1 MAENLSKTDFEIIL
15 NLAEYRLMT
24 VSQLAFL
31 YPRSERLLRS
41 KLKEFAETSLVHTDL
56 APSVGKKGRPS
67 DIYGVGKAGY
77 KLLKSKRKLDPGVP
91 FERVNIISPHSR
103 SHMMAVNDFR
113 IQLVK
118 TARIAAEL
126 EIKFLSPNSPFTAR
140 INDEQT
146 IISEQF
152 AVNTS
157 ENKWV
162 RYTPDGVFVIH
173 CSTLKKTLLFFLEL
187 DMATESLASRK
198 GYKNNIREK
207 ILNYQLTYKLEQY
220 KRYESVFGSKLNG
233 FRLLLVTKNS
243 AHLPKLEKLLSEMP
257 PSKFIHTTD
266 IETISTRGLWS
277 PVWHKGGRLD
287 LRPVSILGSKT
298 PKNAAESE
306 KNA

>member
-31 YPRSERLLRS
+31 YPRSERLLRTRLK
-41 KLKEFAETSLVHTDL
+41 KLTKNELIRLDL
-56 APSVGKKGRPS
+56 IPLLGNKGRPAYIYS
-67 DIYGVGKAGY
+67 LGKSGFDILRSAH
-77 KLLKSKRKLDPGVP
+77 KLSTSTP
-91 FERVNIISPHSR
+91 FERVNIISLHSR
-103 SHMMAVNDFR
+103 SHMIAVNDFR

-118 TARIAAEL
+118 TARIAADL
-126 EIKFLSPNSPFTAR
+126 EVRFLSPNSPFTAR

-152 AVNTS
+152 AVNPS
-157 ENKWV
+157 DNKWV